1 MLEGPGAAAVRPSGP
16 GSPAKPEAFWQPIET
31 TLKCADGKFCAEP
44 IDLVPRSRFPAPMD
58 LITTT
63 ESLDRLCRLLAAESF
78 ITVDTEFMR
87 ESTYWPDLCLIQVA
101 GEKTTGLIDPLA
113 PGIDLEP
120 FFALMNDAR
129 VLKVFHAAR
138 QDIEIMVHRAGI
150 VPHPVFDTQI
160 AAMVCG
166 FGDQVGYEAIVR
178 RLAKAQIDK
187 SSRFTDWS
195 RRPLSEKQLA
205 YALADVTHLRVVYEG
220 LKRELDRTGR
230 EHWLREEMDILTNPA
245 TYRTEPEDAWKRVK
259 VRLRSKKQLGVL
271 IEVAAWRE
279 REAREKNVPRARV
292 LKDDAIAEIATQIP
306 QSREALNQLR
316 ALPKGMASSRIGDAV
331 LKAVSAG
338 LALDAKALPQPDDG
352 RGELSEQAQAAA
364 EILKLALK
372 VICEQEGIAPKLVA
386 SSSDIDA
393 IAEDDA
399 ADVPLMHGWRRE
411 LFGDLALAIKRGEAV
426 IGFHDGR
433 VRVLPA
439 GHAMKAAAE

>member
-1 MLEGPGAAAVRPSGP
+1 M
-16 GSPAKPEAFWQPIET
+16 AKLLQSLQNPLQIIANERKLTPKNFSAQ
-31 TLKCADGKFCAEP
+31 A
-44 IDLVPRSRFPAPMD
+44 IDLRGRSRFPAGMD

-63 ESLDRLCRLLAAESF
+63 ESLYRLCDSLASESF

-101 GEKTTGLIDPLA
+101 GETINGLIDPLA
-113 PGIDLEP
+113 PGIDLKP
-120 FFALMNDAR
+120 FFALMNNPN

-178 RLAKAQIDK
+178 KLAKAQIDK

-195 RRPLSEKQLA
+195 RRPLSDKQLA
-205 YALADVTHLRVVYEG
+205 YALADVTHLRVVYEA
-220 LKRELDRTGR
+220 LKKELDRTGR

-245 TYRTEPEDAWKRVK
+245 TYRTEPEDAWKRIK

-271 IEVAAWRE
+271 TEVAAWRE
-279 REAREKNVPRARV
+279 REARDKNVPRSRV
-292 LKDDAIAEIATQIP
+292 LKDDAIAEIATQCP
-306 QSREALNQLR
+306 QTREALNQLR
-316 ALPKGMASSRIGDAV
+316 ALPKGMATSGIGEAI
-331 LKAVSAG
+331 LKAVTAG
-338 LALDAKALPQPDDG
+338 VALDPKSLPQPADG
-352 RGELSEQAQAAA
+352 RDDMSDAAQAAA

-372 VICEQEGIAPKLVA
+372 VVCEKEGIAPKLVA

-393 IAEDDA
+393 VAESDE
-399 ADVPLMHGWRRE
+399 ADVHLMHGWRRE

-426 IGFHDGR
+426 IGFEGGR
-433 VRVLPA
+433 VKVLPA
-439 GHAMKAAAE
+439 PRAAKAAAE

>member
-1 MLEGPGAAAVRPSGP
+1 MN
-16 GSPAKPEAFWQPIET
+16 
-31 TLKCADGKFCAEP
+31 
-44 IDLVPRSRFPAPMD
+44 

-63 ESLDRLCRLLAAESF
+63 ESLERLCSRLSEEAF

-101 GEKTTGLIDPLA
+101 GAELNGLIDPLA
-113 PGIDLEP
+113 PGIDLKP
-120 FFALMNDAR
+120 FFALMNDPR

-205 YALADVTHLRVVYEG
+205 YALADVTHLRVVYEA
-220 LKRELDRTGR
+220 LKQELDRTGR

-245 TYRTEPEDAWKRVK
+245 TYRTEPEDAWKRIK
-259 VRLRSKKQLGVL
+259 VRLRAKKQLAVL
-271 IEVAAWRE
+271 MEVAAWRE
-279 REAREKNVPRARV
+279 REARDKNVPRSRV
-292 LKDDAIAEIATQIP
+292 LKDDAIAEIAVQVP
-306 QSREALNQLR
+306 QTREALNQLR

-331 LKAVSAG
+331 LKAVAAG
-338 LALDAKALPQPDDG
+338 LALDPKTLPQPDDG
-352 RGELSEQAQAAA
+352 RDEMSEQAQAAA
-364 EILKLALK
+364 EVLKLALK
-372 VICEQEGIAPKLVA
+372 VVCEQEGIAPKLVA

-393 IAEDDA
+393 VAENDA
-399 ADVPLMHGWRRE
+399 ADVHLLHGWRRE

-426 IGFHDGR
+426 IGFQSGR
-433 VRVLPA
+433 VRVMPA
-439 GHAMKAAAE
+439 PRPTQAAAE

>member
-1 MLEGPGAAAVRPSGP
+1 
-16 GSPAKPEAFWQPIET
+16 
-31 TLKCADGKFCAEP
+31 
-44 IDLVPRSRFPAPMD
+44 MD

-63 ESLDRLCRLLAAESF
+63 ESLSRLCTALSDETF

-101 GEKTTGLIDPLA
+101 GEKVNGLIDPLA
-113 PGIDLEP
+113 PGIDLKP
-120 FFALMNDAR
+120 FFALMNDAG

-138 QDIEIMVHRAGI
+138 QDIEIMVHRASI

-195 RRPLSEKQLA
+195 RRPLSDKQLA
-205 YALADVTHLRVVYEG
+205 YALADVTHLRVVYES
-220 LKRELDRTGR
+220 LKQELDRTGR

-245 TYRTEPEDAWKRVK
+245 TYRTEPEDAWKRIK

-271 IEVAAWRE
+271 MEVAAWRE
-279 REAREKNVPRARV
+279 REAREKNVPRSRV
-292 LKDDAIAEIATQIP
+292 LKDDAIAEIATQTP
-306 QSREALNQLR
+306 QTREALNQLR
-316 ALPKGMASSRIGDAV
+316 ALPKGMANSRLGDAV
-331 LKAVSAG
+331 LKAVAAG
-338 LALDAKALPQPDDG
+338 LARDAKSLPQPDAGHDDM
-352 RGELSEQAQAAA
+352 SEAAQAAA
-364 EILKLALK
+364 EVLKLALK
-372 VICEQEGIAPKLVA
+372 VVCEQEGIAPKLVA

-393 IAEDDA
+393 VAESDA
-399 ADVPLMHGWRRE
+399 ADVPLLHGWRRE
-411 LFGDLALAIKRGEAV
+411 LFGETALALKRGEAV
-426 IGFHDGR
+426 IGFDRGR

-439 GHAMKAAAE
+439 AREIKAAAE

>member
-1 MLEGPGAAAVRPSGP
+1 ME
-16 GSPAKPEAFWQPIET
+16 
-31 TLKCADGKFCAEP
+31 
-44 IDLVPRSRFPAPMD
+44 

-63 ESLDRLCRLLAAESF
+63 ESLERLCTSLAGEAF

-101 GEKTTGLIDPLA
+101 GEKLNGLIDPLA
-113 PGIDLEP
+113 QGIDLKP
-120 FFALMNDAR
+120 FFALMNNPA

-195 RRPLSEKQLA
+195 RRPLSDKQLA
-205 YALADVTHLRVVYEG
+205 YALADVTHLRVVYEA
-220 LKRELDRTGR
+220 LKMELDRTGR

-271 IEVAAWRE
+271 VEVAAWRE
-279 REAREKNVPRARV
+279 REAREKNVPRSRI
-292 LKDDAIAEIATQIP
+292 LKDDAVAEVAVQMP
-306 QSREALNQLR
+306 QTREALNQLR
-316 ALPKGMASSRIGDAV
+316 ALPRGMATSRIGDAL
-331 LKAVSAG
+331 LKAVAAG
-338 LALDAKALPQPDDG
+338 IAIDPKTLQQPDDG
-352 RGELSEQAQAAA
+352 RDDMSEAAQAAA
-364 EILKLALK
+364 EVLKLALK
-372 VICEQEGIAPKLVA
+372 VVCEQEGIAPKLVA

-393 IAEDDA
+393 IAENDDA
-399 ADVPLMHGWRRE
+399 DIHLMHGWRRE
-411 LFGDLALAIKRGEAV
+411 LFGNMALAIKRGEAV
-426 IGFHDGR
+426 IGFERGR

-439 GHAMKAAAE
+439 AGRVVPAAAE